1 MPQSADLSGQNAMD
15 TIYDLFDAFFYGLY
29 NNLVVPVLH
38 WLSLALGLLLLPV
51 STFSPAV
58 QIVFISFLGAVLS
71 RLLARRFKTRRERT
85 LQAKFKHKLSA
96 LKYTDAV
103 DDPKL
108 KKVVRHGIHQ
118 DADKVYETI
127 ILDKFVEMGVTY
139 FFPLFF
145 FLIWLEYGVF
155 TPQQLKILTGSPWA
169 WQTASG
175 LNFSSAYLYLY
186 SYNIVLLVLWG
197 AGLAFR
203 LARRRPAG
211 NEPRDDGDP
220 SA

>member
-1 MPQSADLSGQNAMD
+1 MD
-15 TIYDLFDAFFYGLY
+15 TFYDLFDTFFYGLY
-29 NNLVVPVLH
+29 DNLVVPVLH

-51 STFSPAV
+51 SRFSPAV
-58 QIVFISFLGAVLS
+58 QIVYISLLGALLS
-71 RLLARRFKTRRERT
+71 RLLARRFKTRREKA
-85 LQAKFKHKLSA
+85 LQAKFKEKLSA

-108 KKVVRHGIHQ
+108 EKVVRHGIHK

-127 ILDKFVEMGVTY
+127 ILDKFVEMGITY

-155 TPQQLKILTGSPWA
+155 TPQQLKMLTGSPWA

-175 LNFSSAYLYLY
+175 LNFSAAYLYLY
-186 SYNIVLLVLWG
+186 SYNIVLLVLWV
-197 AGLAFR
+197 AGLLYR
-203 LARRRPAG
+203 LVRRQSEESRPKNDEDA
-211 NEPRDDGDP
+211 
-220 SA
+220 AL

>member
-1 MPQSADLSGQNAMD
+1 MD
-15 TIYDLFDAFFYGLY
+15 SLYDLIDSFFYGLY
-29 NNLVVPVLH
+29 DNLVVPVLH

-58 QIVFISFLGAVLS
+58 QILYVSILGALVS
-71 RLLARRFKTRRERT
+71 RLLARRFKTKHEKA
-85 LQAKFKHKLSA
+85 LQAQFKEKLSA
-96 LKYTDAV
+96 LKYTGAV
-103 DDPKL
+103 EDPKL
-108 KKVVRHGIHQ
+108 EKVVRHGIHQ

-127 ILDKFVEMGVTY
+127 ILDKFVEMGITY

-175 LNFSSAYLYLY
+175 IRFSAAYLYLY
-186 SYNIVLLVLWG
+186 GYNIALLALW
-197 AGLAFR
+197 LASLLYR
-203 LARRRPAG
+203 LARRKPARNG
-211 NEPRDDGDP
+211 PADGGG
-220 SA
+220 SAA

>member
-1 MPQSADLSGQNAMD
+1 MD
-15 TIYDLFDAFFYGLY
+15 SLYDLIDSFFYGLY
-29 NNLVVPVLH
+29 DHLVVPVLH

-58 QIVFISFLGAVLS
+58 QILYVSILGALVS
-71 RLLARRFKTRRERT
+71 RLLARRFKTKHEKA
-85 LQAKFKHKLSA
+85 LQAQFKEKLSA
-96 LKYTDAV
+96 LKYTGAV
-103 DDPKL
+103 EDPKL
-108 KKVVRHGIHQ
+108 EKVVRHGIHQ

-127 ILDKFVEMGVTY
+127 ILDKFVEMGITY

-175 LNFSSAYLYLY
+175 IHFSAAYLYLY
-186 SYNIVLLVLWG
+186 GYNIALLALW
-197 AGLAFR
+197 LASLLYR
-203 LARRRPAG
+203 LARPKPARNG
-211 NEPRDDGDP
+211 PADGGGP
-220 SA
+220 AA